1 MRTFV
6 IVSNATDKLKK
17 LLDHIDLDEI
27 VADFYGLTKSERVKY
42 FIEISK
48 LLQDQSDN
56 TGKVVVELVYPK
68 DERTD
73 RDQAT
78 A

>member
-1 MRTFV
+1 M
-6 IVSNATDKLKK
+6 SNASDKLKK
-17 LLDHIDLDEI
+17 LLDNIDLDGI
-27 VADFYGLTKSERVKY
+27 VQDFYGLTKSERVKY

-48 LLQDQSDN
+48 LLQDQNDN
-56 TGKVVVELVYPK
+56 SGKVVVELVYPK

-73 RDQAT
+73 SGKEA

>member
-1 MRTFV
+1 
-6 IVSNATDKLKK
+6 VSNATDKLKK
-17 LLDHIDLDEI
+17 LLDNIDLDGI
-27 VADFYGLTKSERVKY
+27 VQDFYGLTKTERVKY

-48 LLQDQSDN
+48 LLQDQHDN
-56 TGKVVVELVYPK
+56 SGKVVVELVYPK

-73 RDQAT
+73 TSKEA

>member
-1 MRTFV
+1 M
-6 IVSNATDKLKK
+6 SNATDKLKK
-17 LLDHIDLDEI
+17 LLDNIDLDGI
-27 VADFYGLTKSERVKY
+27 VQDFYGLTKSERVKY

-48 LLQDQSDN
+48 LLQDQHDN
-56 TGKVVVELVYPK
+56 SGKVVVELVYPK

-73 RDQAT
+73 SGKEA

>member
-1 MRTFV
+1 M
-6 IVSNATDKLKK
+6 SNASDKLKK
-17 LLDHIDLDEI
+17 LLDNIDLDGI
-27 VADFYGLTKSERVKY
+27 VQDFYGLTRSERVKY

-48 LLQDQSDN
+48 LLQDQNDN
-56 TGKVVVELVYPK
+56 SGKVVVELVYPK

-73 RDQAT
+73 SGKEA

>member
-1 MRTFV
+1 M
-6 IVSNATDKLKK
+6 SNASDKLKR
-17 LLDHIDLDEI
+17 LLDNIDLDGI
-27 VADFYGLTKSERVKY
+27 VQDFYGLTKSERVKY

-48 LLQDQSDN
+48 LLQDQVDN
-56 TGKVVVELVYPK
+56 SGKVVVELVYPK

-73 RDQAT
+73 SSQKA